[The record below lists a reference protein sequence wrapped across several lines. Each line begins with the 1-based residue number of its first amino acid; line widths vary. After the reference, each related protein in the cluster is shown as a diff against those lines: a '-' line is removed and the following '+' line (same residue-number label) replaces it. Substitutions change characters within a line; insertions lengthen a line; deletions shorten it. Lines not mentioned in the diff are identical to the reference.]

1 MARNI
6 PKALATFVSSDPEV
20 SRMYS
25 HVQAALQPLLD
36 FHQKW
41 FAPTTPGNQLTVLGA
56 VAATV
61 GGKVT
66 VLGAGSAAT
75 AGLTSFR
82 LVPDGTQA
90 APGLAFATNGASG
103 VWHSGGATASE
114 AINVVL
120 QGIKQISV
128 MTAATIFQAPV
139 NGAVAVFNDS
149 SGNSLGTINGQ
160 GTVNMPSFVSA
171 QGFKAVIPAGCY
183 YLNNT
188 AMTTAWT
195 TLSVAVTP
203 NAQNAATSLMPS
215 VWIPCHSGSITGMS
229 AYLPT
234 ARATGVIIYFRTV
247 VDNGAGTITYGAT
260 FAVGNVTLGKFSQ
273 PYAKGLAALSFT
285 AGCYVYIQVS
295 SNSTAAASFPLQANL
310 EVELGA

>member
-1 MARNI
+1 MALNLPNTLSNLIFDSSPSASLVQQSLTTAVQPILNFINQNFASKGSGNNQTLTFQNVVAMARQ
-6 PKALATFVSSDPEV
+6 LLVSSG
-20 SRMYS
+20 S
-25 HVQAALQPLLD
+25 LQNPGVAFKDANGVGFFYDGGNKRVGVTFNGVLVGYFD
-36 FHQKW
+36 
-41 FAPTTPGNQLTVLGA
+41 ATGCTVPTTL
-56 VAATV
+56 TV
-61 GGKVT
+61 GGNANI
-66 VLGAGSAAT
+66 AGSANVTGTAT
-75 AGLTSFR
+75 A
-82 LVPDGTQA
+82 
-90 APGLAFATNGASG
+90 
-103 VWHSGGATASE
+103 
-114 AINVVL
+114 
-120 QGIKQISV
+120 
-128 MTAATIFQAPV
+128 
-139 NGAVAVFNDS
+139 
-149 SGNSLGTINGQ
+149 NS
-160 GTVNMPSFVSA
+160 MVSA

-203 NAQNAATSLMPS
+203 NAQNTATSLMPS

-295 SNSTAAASFPLQANL
+295 SNSTATASFPLQANL